1 MENSSEYK
9 VDGYEISTDNH
20 KMDISVIH
28 QYLSEE
34 SYWAKNIPYETV
46 KKSVANSFCF
56 GIFYQGKQV
65 GLARLITDKASF
77 AYLCDVFILPEHRG
91 KGLSKWLLT
100 TIQSHPELQGLRRW
114 LLGTKDAHGLYSQF
128 GWVPVTE
135 ELVPRFM
142 QRFQPDIYAKHSQ
155 NESR

>member
-1 MENSSEYK
+1 MENSSDYI
-9 VDGYEISTDNH
+9 VDGYQISTDTQ
-20 KMDISVIH
+20 KMDIAVIH
-28 QYLSEE
+28 RYLSEE
-34 SYWAKNIPYETV
+34 SYWAKDIPFDIVER
-46 KKSVANSFCF
+46 SVANSFCF
-56 GIFYQGKQV
+56 GVFYQDKQV

-142 QRFQPDIYAKHSQ
+142 QRFQPAIYAKHSQ